1 MKIMAKRK
9 WGFILVTAV
18 VVAVASKKE
27 WRERVCIESKLAC
40 KQAQE
45 AYTFLRDNRE
55 EMVAQAKETIEG
67 VNLLW
72 KDVAND
78 VRAITEK
85 AVHIRETSEEAI
97 HAAKEA
103 ADEIKALKKQRELE

>member
-1 MKIMAKRK
+1 MGKRK
-9 WGFILVTAV
+9 WGFVLAAAV

-27 WRERVCIESKLAC
+27 WRERVCVEAQLAR
-40 KQAQE
+40 KQAE
-45 AYTFLRDNRE
+45 DAYIFLRDNRE
-55 EMVAQAKETIEG
+55 EMVTQAKETIEG

-72 KDVAND
+72 KDVSND

-85 AVHIRETSEEAI
+85 AAHIRNTSEEAI